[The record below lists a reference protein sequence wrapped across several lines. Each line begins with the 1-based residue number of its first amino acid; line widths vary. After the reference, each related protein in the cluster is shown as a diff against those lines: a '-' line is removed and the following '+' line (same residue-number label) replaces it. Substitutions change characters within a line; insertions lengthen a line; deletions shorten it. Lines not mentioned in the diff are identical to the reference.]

1 MDMEPRTKTVAMHTL
16 PGRTLKQYRVE
27 SLLGQGGMGVVYQA
41 HDQKLQRPVAL
52 KILPRELTG
61 NPERWKRFVLEARA
75 AARVS
80 HPAIAQI
87 YDIDEHEGT
96 MFIAMELVEG
106 KTVRQLIQNR
116 ELDLLGAID
125 MAIQVA
131 GGLAKAHDL
140 GIVHRDIKPANVMLT
155 PDGHAKILDF
165 GLAKLLDA
173 GDSSFASPVSL
184 TAPSTLNVTQ
194 AGEVKGTPA
203 YMSPEQIK
211 GEALDARSDLFSL
224 GVMLFEMITGE
235 VPFYRPSL
243 VETMHAV
250 AFDDTPSLH
259 AYRPNLPAGLQ
270 RIVARC
276 LAKQPRDRYANA
288 RELIQE
294 LRVLQRETASGYAR
308 PLPFKERIGDAL
320 ERLAR
325 LNRTQYAWLLGGLGG
340 LALVIYLRLV
350 NFSLG
355 ALLFYALVALFL
367 YRYIRHQPR
376 RTLEACVRK
385 LAKIPEVSIV
395 VCQERKLTVVVDR
408 PASQLYGRINK
419 LVNLYN
425 RKLFFGGPIT
435 AAIRHDLAGEE
446 RSQLLANPGVHYVR
460 DDAGRKP

>member
-1 MDMEPRTKTVAMHTL
+1 MDMESRTKTVAMHTL
-16 PGRTLKQYRVE
+16 LGRTLKQYRVE

-41 HDQKLQRPVAL
+41 HDQRLQRPVAL

-61 NPERWKRFVLEARA
+61 SPERWKRFVLEARA

-96 MFIAMELVEG
+96 MLIAMELVEG

-125 MAIQVA
+125 IAIQVA

-173 GDSSFASPVSL
+173 GDSSFASHLSL

-224 GVMLFEMITGE
+224 GVMLFELITGE

-276 LAKQPRDRYANA
+276 LAKQPRDRYAHA

-294 LRVLQRETASGYAR
+294 LRVLQRETASGYTR
-308 PLPFKERIGDAL
+308 PPPGSRP
-320 ERLAR
+320 
-325 LNRTQYAWLLGGLGG
+325 
-340 LALVIYLRLV
+340 VC
-350 NFSLG
+350 
-355 ALLFYALVALFL
+355 
-367 YRYIRHQPR
+367 IR
-376 RTLEACVRK
+376 
-385 LAKIPEVSIV
+385 
-395 VCQERKLTVVVDR
+395 
-408 PASQLYGRINK
+408 
-419 LVNLYN
+419 
-425 RKLFFGGPIT
+425 
-435 AAIRHDLAGEE
+435 
-446 RSQLLANPGVHYVR
+446 
-460 DDAGRKP
+460 